1 MGFFVGG
8 PLGDLWSSCGA
19 PMGARMGG
27 RADALWLF
35 GLRAQ
40 VGFPQRPG
48 SPMAFYGDPLWPY
61 LEE

>member
-1 MGFFVGG
+1 MGFFIGG

-27 RADALWLF
+27 PADALWLF

-40 VGFPQRPG
+40 VYVVLICPV
-48 SPMAFYGDPLWPY
+48 YIDPVFL
-61 LEE
+61 